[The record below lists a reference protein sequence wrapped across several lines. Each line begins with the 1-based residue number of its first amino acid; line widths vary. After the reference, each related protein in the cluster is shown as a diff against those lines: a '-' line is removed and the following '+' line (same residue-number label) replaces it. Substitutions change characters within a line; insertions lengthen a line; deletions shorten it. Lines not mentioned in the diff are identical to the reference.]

1 METTTET
8 VAAHA
13 TVTARAA
20 KDKPK
25 RPSRRELRKVAA
37 EGGMP
42 PLTKLAADVK
52 ASAAVLTVD
61 EVRYVVDLY
70 YQLQEYR
77 IRSQSQVRLASEGG
91 EPSALLAWI
100 YMTLAGLEQEI
111 QGAMERFT
119 DAHPVGRWSR
129 SITGIGP
136 ILAAGLLARLR
147 LQKPAQ
153 FHLRDAEHTLLATF
167 TAHAHGIAGN
177 ALSVLVEPGGLT
189 FAVGVGASGAEVFP
203 IGAGEDAIAALCAA
217 VRASSRQVTAT
228 FHAEGHP
235 LAHDWRAM
243 TGGHDIRSAGHI
255 WSFCGL
261 NPDVEWLGKDKA
273 HALVRDV
280 VGKAATVTG
289 EQLATIAAQ
298 VHRPAAR
305 LLELAHGT
313 YGEDGP
319 EVATTAL
326 IKVLSRPPYSL
337 EMKVLAYKI
346 GASFEKSQNR
356 PTDFYGKLYAQRK
369 LYEQQRNAA
378 GYNRPYAE
386 KQLASGKRFDKSKAA
401 YKAYSEGRI
410 PDGQIRAR
418 AMRWATKIFLA
429 HWFEVAYETLHG
441 EKAPAPYPIAIQHHA
456 DTHRV
461 PVPNR
466 A

>member
-1 METTTET
+1 MEARTEMNP
-8 VAAHA
+8 HGIGKE
-13 TVTARAA
+13 RAERP
-20 KDKPK
+20 KPK

-42 PLTKLAADVK
+42 PIAKLETDVK
-52 ASAAVLTVD
+52 ASASTLTVD
-61 EVRYVVDLY
+61 EARYAVDLY
-70 YQLQEYR
+70 YQLQEFR
-77 IRSQSQVRLASEGG
+77 IRSQSQVRMASEGG

-100 YMTLAGLEQEI
+100 YMTIAGLELEI
-111 QGAMERFT
+111 QGAMDRFT
-119 DAHPVGRWSR
+119 DAHPVGQWSKT
-129 SITGIGP
+129 ITGIGP
-136 ILAAGLLARLR
+136 VIAAGLLARLR

-153 FHLRDAEHTLLATF
+153 CQLRDKDQTLLATF
-167 TAHAHGIAGN
+167 TARATGQAGN
-177 ALSVLVEPGGLT
+177 AVSVLVETSGIT
-189 FAVGVGASGAEVFP
+189 FTVGIGAGGAEVFP
-203 IGAGEDAIAALCAA
+203 LGAGEDAIATLCAEI
-217 VRASSRQVTAT
+217 RASSTLVTAT
-228 FHAEGHP
+228 VHAEGRP
-235 LAHDWRAM
+235 LTRDWMPM

-255 WSFCGL
+255 WRFMGL
-261 NPDVEWLGKDKA
+261 DPSVEWLGKDKA
-273 HALVRDV
+273 HELVRGV
-280 VGKAATVTG
+280 VGKAATVSG
-289 EQLATIAAQ
+289 DQLATIAAQ

-337 EMKVLAYKI
+337 EAKVLAYKI

-356 PTDFYGKLYAQRK
+356 AADVYGKLYAQRK

-386 KQLASGKRFDKSKAA
+386 KQLASGKRFDKAKAA
-401 YKAYSEGRI
+401 YKAYSEGKI

-456 DTHRV
+456 DTRRV